1 MREVSGRRRHLSQV
15 VWMGEEWEKTS
26 EGSEKQERTREDEA
40 ISRNEVQISLAKAE
54 GPFVT
59 ISNEVLLI
67 EQLSCAKHSG
77 QSCQCL
83 VLS

>member
-1 MREVSGRRRHLSQV
+1 M
-15 VWMGEEWEKTS
+15 KPF
-26 EGSEKQERTREDEA
+26 
-40 ISRNEVQISLAKAE
+40 SRNEVQISLAKAE